1 MSPRSDL
8 RSLFSPGRDGVD
20 AQDVFANRHDEW
32 RATTDSLLAHWAA
45 VRAQG
50 FSVEDF
56 ATPRRNVLVF
66 YGVGGIGKTTLSK
79 RLETHLRTGSESVGS
94 EWGPVP
100 AEVGRV
106 LPIRIDLSRPGG
118 VQFEDVILAMRLA
131 VARVGHP
138 MRAFDLA
145 LRRYWEVNHPGEPLE
160 GYLRRNGF
168 LRRAGDVTDLREQ
181 MRSVAEDVV
190 QALTLP
196 TVAGVAATTA
206 VREIVR
212 ALRQRRSAVRAL
224 ARCTRLADLLEADQD
239 AETLSYFPHL
249 LAWDLA
255 QVPVD
260 RSAVLVVLLDTFEE
274 VGDRSHRDL
283 ERLFQRMVWLM
294 PNALFIV
301 TGRNRLQWDDP
312 SLEGQLDQAGPF
324 PWPQLAP
331 AASADP
337 RQHLV
342 GFLSDD
348 DRELYLRTRLT
359 RNDEPVIPPQVRSE
373 IASRSY
379 GLPLFLDLAVMRF
392 LDILNRTGTLPGP
405 GEFDH
410 DFPALVAR
418 IVRDL
423 TPGERTV
430 LRTVTLLDSFTVDL
444 ATAAAGL
451 DSDASALNLVERPFV
466 GNDPAAPWP
475 YRLHDLIRSAV
486 READATSEDR
496 WSPSDWRRAAQRTLD
511 AVGTQM
517 PAPGGYQH
525 RRQLMACLT
534 QGLRIACDFR
544 LEPGWIV
551 DAAWR
556 YVIESVWEPI
566 DIPDSRTRTDDEPDT
581 ACAAVALARVLH
593 SVSRGQRAHRQDTA
607 DELEA
612 VLSLGVLPESAEH
625 IAHYFLGE
633 SLRHLGRYEAS
644 AEHMGHVA
652 AGRSPMAGEARRG
665 LAHIAR
671 HLGDFPTALNTIEAL
686 DHDTHYYRALG
697 HLWWTQGDLAL
708 SCSTYGTARE
718 LALADHNPG
727 HAALAQ
733 AGLAFAAA
741 LGDRTRADQQIEL
754 ARSLLENVKQNWSE
768 TQVRTARLLRDA
780 GSDAHVPARARE
792 LERDAAEA
800 GLGSAL
806 AYIRFARCF
815 HHALRAE
822 NDQLHEARDQLQLS
836 VDHGEYAYLVEIT
849 HFFDGTEPD
858 PDLRRANWI
867 DGPDTVVARWQ
878 RLIAERRAALGYEPN
893 TQPPQPS

>member
-32 RATTDSLLAHWAA
+32 LATTDSLLAHWAA
-45 VRAQG
+45 VRAPG

-79 RLETHLRTGSESVGS
+79 RLETHLTTGSESVGS

-106 LPIRIDLSRPGG
+106 LPIRIDLSRQGG

-168 LRRAGDVTDLREQ
+168 LRRAGEVTDLREQ
-181 MRSVAEDVV
+181 MRAVAEDVV

-260 RSAVLVVLLDTFEE
+260 RSGVLVVLLDTFEE

-324 PWPQLAP
+324 PWPQLAS

-359 RNDEPVIPPQVRSE
+359 RNDEPVIPPEVRSE

-392 LDILNRTGTLPGP
+392 LDILNRTGTVPGP
-405 GEFDH
+405 DEFDH

-423 TPGERTV
+423 TPKN
-430 LRTVTLLDSFTVDL
+430 
-444 ATAAAGL
+444 A
-451 DSDASALNLVERPFV
+451 
-466 GNDPAAPWP
+466 
-475 YRLHDLIRSAV
+475 RS
-486 READATSEDR
+486 
-496 WSPSDWRRAAQRTLD
+496 
-511 AVGTQM
+511 
-517 PAPGGYQH
+517 
-525 RRQLMACLT
+525 C
-534 QGLRIACDFR
+534 
-544 LEPGWIV
+544 
-551 DAAWR
+551 
-556 YVIESVWEPI
+556 
-566 DIPDSRTRTDDEPDT
+566 
-581 ACAAVALARVLH
+581 
-593 SVSRGQRAHRQDTA
+593 
-607 DELEA
+607 
-612 VLSLGVLPESAEH
+612 
-625 IAHYFLGE
+625 
-633 SLRHLGRYEAS
+633 
-644 AEHMGHVA
+644 
-652 AGRSPMAGEARRG
+652 GRSPCWTRSPSTWPPPRPDWTATPLRSTSSKDRSSVTIPPRRG
-665 LAHIAR
+665 RI
-671 HLGDFPTALNTIEAL
+671 GCTI
-686 DHDTHYYRALG
+686 
-697 HLWWTQGDLAL
+697 
-708 SCSTYGTARE
+708 
-718 LALADHNPG
+718 
-727 HAALAQ
+727 
-733 AGLAFAAA
+733 
-741 LGDRTRADQQIEL
+741 
-754 ARSLLENVKQNWSE
+754 
-768 TQVRTARLLRDA
+768 
-780 GSDAHVPARARE
+780 
-792 LERDAAEA
+792 
-800 GLGSAL
+800 
-806 AYIRFARCF
+806 
-815 HHALRAE
+815 
-822 NDQLHEARDQLQLS
+822 
-836 VDHGEYAYLVEIT
+836 
-849 HFFDGTEPD
+849 
-858 PDLRRANWI
+858 
-867 DGPDTVVARWQ
+867 
-878 RLIAERRAALGYEPN
+878 
-893 TQPPQPS
+893 